1 MYSSKPM
8 MRPAIFVEIDCDLYI
23 STVAA
28 LEWLFAHRLVVAG
41 TVINRRTLT
50 VGGVKL
56 GGALVTVVVFFLGL
70 AQTANSSSSA
80 AA

>member
-1 MYSSKPM
+1 M
-8 MRPAIFVEIDCDLYI
+8 V
-23 STVAA
+23 
-28 LEWLFAHRLVVAG
+28 G

-50 VGGVKL
+50 GGGVKL
-56 GGALVTVVVFFLGL
+56 ASALVTVIVFFLGL